1 MKKVFSIILLCAA
14 AGLASAQNM
23 VNLDEAIQ
31 MTAVTITREL
41 RQGSKVVVLNF
52 SSPSQRL
59 SNYVI
64 DELTGALV
72 REKKLILVDRQNL
85 ALIQQEMN
93 FQMSGEVS
101 DASAQEIGQKLG
113 AQTIISGSAEDMKT
127 YYRVRFKAIEV
138 VSAALQVQDPYNVKK
153 DNTITALTGNT
164 GNASVSVSVG
174 GATAYPN
181 GLNFSTGRK
190 VGAGF
195 LNWIYGVGSFTMGDW
210 VGGLI
215 VAGAELTGVIILFD
229 AALNMT
235 SYEQALLGIGINWAG
250 VIFGH
255 IRPFTYD
262 IGLAKKNGTY
272 FALSDSPLD
281 NIGIAL
287 LPNDKG
293 SQTVLLSYSFSY

>member
-1 MKKVFSIILLCAA
+1 MKKVFSFILLCAA
-14 AGLASAQNM
+14 AGLASAQNT
-23 VNLDEAIQ
+23 VTLDEAIQ
-31 MTAVTITREL
+31 KTAATITGRL
-41 RQGSKVVVLNF
+41 KQGSKVAVLNF

-72 REKKLILVDRQNL
+72 NTGKLTLVDRQNL

-101 DASAQEIGQKLG
+101 DASAQAIGQKLG
-113 AQTIISGSAEDMKT
+113 AQTIISGSVEDMKT

-138 VSAALQVQDPYNVKK
+138 VSAALQLQDPYNVRK
-153 DNTITALTGNT
+153 DNTITGLLGNP
-164 GNASVSVSVG
+164 AFSS

-195 LNWIYGVGSFTMGDW
+195 LNWIFGLGSFTMGDW

-215 VAGAELTGVIILFD
+215 VGGTQLIGLIVNTSSIENSDDMSVMYIGVGIQMAGFI
-229 AALNMT
+229 
-235 SYEQALLGIGINWAG
+235 Y
-250 VIFGH
+250 GH
-255 IRPFTYD
+255 IRPFSYD
-262 IGLAKKNGTY
+262 KALAKKNGTY
-272 FALSDSPLD
+272 FVLGDDPLD

-287 LPNDKG
+287 LPNTNG
-293 SQTVLLSYSFSY
+293 SQTIFLSYAFSY